1 VAPAAQGT
9 SSLGAAE
16 TRIGAVIAETTPERD
31 PRTLEQETEQ
41 MMRFF
46 MAYVRNGRLVL
57 DKPTNLPEGRRVELV
72 SIEDVLSNGGE
83 LIAQDLDAAFAEEEA
98 GQLVDTIAF
107 NTVTDEHDADAITSD
122 NITDEHVRWYQES
135 MPDSPTTR
143 DVITAATSALP
154 VLRWLGRRRIAAAIN
169 ARAKAVK

>member
-1 VAPAAQGT
+1 VARPERR
-9 SSLGAAE
+9 GAAIA
-16 TRIGAVIAETTPERD
+16 TGAAPELD
-31 PRTLEQETEQ
+31 PRSLEQETEQ

-72 SIEDVLSNGGE
+72 SVEDVLGNGGV

-98 GQLVDTIAF
+98 GQLIDTITF
-107 NTVTDEHDADAITSD
+107 NKATDEHVVDAITFD
-122 NITDEHVRWYQES
+122 KVTDEHVRWYQES

-143 DVITAATSALP
+143 DVIVAATSDLH
-154 VLRWLGRRRIAAAIN
+154 VLWWLGRRRIAAAIN
-169 ARAKAVK
+169 ARAKAVKQP

>member
-1 VAPAAQGT
+1 VARPERR
-9 SSLGAAE
+9 GAAIA
-16 TRIGAVIAETTPERD
+16 TGAAPELD

-57 DKPTNLPEGRRVELV
+57 DKPTNLPEGRRLELV
-72 SIEDVLSNGGE
+72 AVEDVLSNGGE
-83 LIAQDLDAAFAEEEA
+83 LLAQDLDVAFAEEEA
-98 GQLVDTIAF
+98 GQLVDPNF
-107 NTVTDEHDADAITSD
+107 NTVTDEHVVDVITCD
-122 NITDEHVRWYQES
+122 TVTDEHVRWYQES

-143 DVITAATSALP
+143 DVITAATSDLP

-169 ARAKAVK
+169 ARARAVKQP

>member
-1 VAPAAQGT
+1 
-9 SSLGAAE
+9 
-16 TRIGAVIAETTPERD
+16 
-31 PRTLEQETEQ
+31 

-57 DKPTNLPEGRRVELV
+57 DRPTNLPEGRRVELV
-72 SIEDVLSNGGE
+72 SIEDVLNNGGE
-83 LIAQDLDAAFAEEEA
+83 LIAQDLDAAFTEEEA

-107 NTVTDEHDADAITSD
+107 NTVTDEHDVDAITSD
-122 NITDEHVRWYQES
+122 NITDDHVRWYQES
-135 MPDSPTTR
+135 MSDSPTTR

-169 ARAKAVK
+169 ARTKAVK

>member
-1 VAPAAQGT
+1 
-9 SSLGAAE
+9 
-16 TRIGAVIAETTPERD
+16 
-31 PRTLEQETEQ
+31 

-72 SIEDVLSNGGE
+72 SVEDVLSNGGV

-98 GQLVDTIAF
+98 GQLVDTITF
-107 NTVTDEHDADAITSD
+107 NKATDEHVVDAITFD
-122 NITDEHVRWYQES
+122 KVTDEHVRWYQES

-143 DVITAATSALP
+143 DVIVAATSDLP
-154 VLRWLGRRRIAAAIN
+154 VLRWLGRRRIAATIN
-169 ARAKAVK
+169 ARAKAVKQL

>member
-1 VAPAAQGT
+1 VARPERR
-9 SSLGAAE
+9 GAAIA
-16 TRIGAVIAETTPERD
+16 TGAAPELD
-31 PRTLEQETEQ
+31 PRTLEQEAEQ

-57 DKPTNLPEGRRVELV
+57 DKLTNLPEGRRVELV

-98 GQLVDTIAF
+98 GQSVDTIAF

>member
-1 VAPAAQGT
+1 
-9 SSLGAAE
+9 
-16 TRIGAVIAETTPERD
+16 
-31 PRTLEQETEQ
+31 

-83 LIAQDLDAAFAEEEA
+83 LIAQDLDTAFAEEEA
-98 GQLVDTIAF
+98 GQLVDTITC
-107 NTVTDEHDADAITSD
+107 NTAIDEHDVDAITFD
-122 NITDEHVRWYQES
+122 NVTDEHVRWYQES

-154 VLRWLGRRRIAAAIN
+154 VLRWLGRRRIAATIN
-169 ARAKAVK
+169 ARAKTVK